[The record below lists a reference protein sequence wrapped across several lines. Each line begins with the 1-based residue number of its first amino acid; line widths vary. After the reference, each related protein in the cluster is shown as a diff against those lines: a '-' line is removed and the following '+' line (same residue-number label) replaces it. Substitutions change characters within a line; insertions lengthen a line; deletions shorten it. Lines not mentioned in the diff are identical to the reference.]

1 MYLLGDPGAWS
12 IVHWYLLKG
21 AIYNVFEYLMYL
33 IQFRLQF
40 FYEYSLYIQE
50 IVIIKATRLQ
60 AWAPAG
66 GGVARV
72 GRRPPPLE
80 NKKNVFWLYWGPFCY
95 VFLIF
100 EAFSPCGGFSLLFT
114 SWWGPFFGLATPHK
128 KMSAGA
134 HDCKEGSRAFSLEIF
149 CVTAI

>member
-12 IVHWYLLKG
+12 IVHWWYLLKS
-21 AIYNVFEYLMYL
+21 AICNVFEYLMYL

-66 GGVARV
+66 GG
-72 GRRPPPLE
+72 GGGGKSRPSILP
-80 NKKNVFWLYWGPFCY
+80 
-95 VFLIF
+95 
-100 EAFSPCGGFSLLFT
+100 
-114 SWWGPFFGLATPHK
+114 
-128 KMSAGA
+128 
-134 HDCKEGSRAFSLEIF
+134 
-149 CVTAI
+149 